1 MKPKRHGGE
10 MRQWALMLALLAL
23 SWSGLA
29 FGGGPCK
36 PPPFDPLQSVASAE
50 VARAMDG
57 WAIKALRRDIKGRT
71 CAELQ
76 ELTDVLLVRWLQAHP
91 DIRIDFEGR
100 EANRALGDPEAFMV
114 LLKAEAWAQVKAIRK
129 WFPRS
134 WGQSD
139 PDERATERRT
149 VFVERT
155 KARLKAH

>member
-1 MKPKRHGGE
+1 MKPKRHVDGLRRG
-10 MRQWALMLALLAL
+10 ALMFALLAL
-23 SWSGLA
+23 SWQGMALE
-29 FGGGPCK
+29 GGPCK

-100 EANRALGDPEAFMV
+100 EANRALGDSEAFLL

-134 WGQSD
+134 WGQAD
-139 PDERATERRT
+139 PDERAMERRAA
-149 VFVERT
+149 FVERA
-155 KARLKAH
+155 KARLRAH